1 MAHTKAIGRSG
12 MPHAAASAGTL
23 SDVRRQIGT
32 GRMGRGPGGPWLTGR
47 MVKYFAGG
55 WTVQELAAIEQE
67 LDRQGIRYTIDG
79 DDLRLQDAHAERQVD
94 MIVESITET

>member
-1 MAHTKAIGRSG
+1 MAHTKAIGRPG
-12 MPHAAASAGTL
+12 MAACCRVAIGRASA
-23 SDVRRQIGT
+23 V
-32 GRMGRGPGGPWLTGR
+32 PWLTDA

-67 LDRQGIRYTIDG
+67 LDRQSVQYTIDG
-79 DDLRLQDAHAERQVD
+79 DDLLVHDDHEERRVD

>member
-1 MAHTKAIGRSG
+1 
-12 MPHAAASAGTL
+12 
-23 SDVRRQIGT
+23 
-32 GRMGRGPGGPWLTGR
+32 

-67 LDRQGIRYTIDG
+67 LERQGVQYTIDG
-79 DDLRLQDAHAERQVD
+79 EDLLIHDNHAERQVD

>member
-1 MAHTKAIGRSG
+1 MGIAHTNAIGRPG
-12 MPHAAASAGTL
+12 MAACCRVAIGRASA
-23 SDVRRQIGT
+23 
-32 GRMGRGPGGPWLTGR
+32 GPWLTDA

-67 LDRQGIRYTIDG
+67 LDRQGVQYTIDG
-79 DDLRLQDAHAERQVD
+79 DDLLLHDDHEERRVD